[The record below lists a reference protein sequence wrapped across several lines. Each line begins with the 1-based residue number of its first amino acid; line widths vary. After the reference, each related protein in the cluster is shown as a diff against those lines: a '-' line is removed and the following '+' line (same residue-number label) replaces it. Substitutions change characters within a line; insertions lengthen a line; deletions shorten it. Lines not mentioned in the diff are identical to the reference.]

1 MKHKLLRVLRRAR
14 AISAPRS
21 RQMHVFAAFSS
32 IQPFATTR
40 RAMAHDAAHDTPNEA
55 RWRRIVEARW
65 RRIVEKLATVRWLQV
80 VFNVSGTV
88 LQQYPQALRDR
99 VSSIGRGVPALRRP

>member
-1 MKHKLLRVLRRAR
+1 MINELLRVLRRAP
-14 AISAPRS
+14 AISAPR
-21 RQMHVFAAFSS
+21 AAFSS
-32 IQPFATTR
+32 IQPLARPPR
-40 RAMAHDAAHDTPNEA
+40 RAMAHDATHDAPP
-55 RWRRIVEARW
+55 EARW

-99 VSSIGRGVPALRRP
+99 VSAIGRGVPALRRP

>member
-1 MKHKLLRVLRRAR
+1 MINELLRVLRRAP
-14 AISAPRS
+14 AISAPRW
-21 RQMHVFAAFSS
+21 RQMQVSAAFSS
-32 IQPFATTR
+32 IQPFATPR
-40 RAMAHDAAHDTPNEA
+40 RAMAHEDAAHDAPP
-55 RWRRIVEARW
+55 EARW

>member
-1 MKHKLLRVLRRAR
+1 MINELLRVLRRAP
-14 AISAPRS
+14 AISAPR
-21 RQMHVFAAFSS
+21 AAFSS
-32 IQPFATTR
+32 IQPFATPR
-40 RAMAHDAAHDTPNEA
+40 RAMAHDATHGAPP
-55 RWRRIVEARW
+55 EARW